1 VLLAGDTFHFLG
13 GESKELKF
21 FFYNSGLGTDL
32 LTYFLTYFSLDV
44 FNGSSFSL
52 DWFDGDFG
60 DLLF

>member
-1 VLLAGDTFHFLG
+1 MLLAGDTFHFLG

-52 DWFDGDFG
+52 D
-60 DLLF
+60 